1 MENEEKMNQQKILLC
16 GYLIV
21 NFNTMPSENHM
32 DKHFVKLVH
41 GCLQEHL
48 TESNYILDL
57 YSLSCNYSDC
67 LFEPET
73 VKRISRGIEF

>member
-1 MENEEKMNQQKILLC
+1 
-16 GYLIV
+16 
-21 NFNTMPSENHM
+21 M

-48 TESNYILDL
+48 TESSIFWICIL
-57 YSLSCNYSDC
+57 SLLHNYSDC

-73 VKRISRGIEF
+73 VKRISRGIEFNEFTQ